1 MSLSILTETLPNKG
15 SVIHLVGK
23 LTQGEDARAFRGALE
38 SLESTSPDGLILLDL
53 AGVEYIDST
62 GIGELVSGF
71 IKAQKQGQHLVLA
84 GLSPKVRDIIKIT
97 NLQSVFE
104 VYDSVEAAKKALVT
118 S

>member
-1 MSLSILTETLPNKG
+1 
-15 SVIHLVGK
+15 
-23 LTQGEDARAFRGALE
+23 
-38 SLESTSPDGLILLDL
+38 
-53 AGVEYIDST
+53 
-62 GIGELVSGF
+62 LVSGF
-71 IKAQKQGQHLVLA
+71 IKAQKQGQRLVLA